1 MSVAIIPRIMFFSST
16 TFTHVYGLPV
26 VSLVW

>member
-1 MSVAIIPRIMFFSST
+1 MSVAIIPRMMFFSST
-16 TFTHVYGLPV
+16 TFTHAYMFTV